1 MPGTTDTVKAILTP
15 GEFVIRKEAVDMIG
29 APILER
35 INDMPE
41 KGGHSSIDRL
51 IQMATMSNMK
61 AMYGGGMVNAGPKPM
76 QMGGM
81 TEEYG
86 HGGMVKDKMMMM
98 AKGGQLKPVP
108 EDNPGLAKLPEKVRN
123 RMGYMQDGGEVQDN
137 TATNIMN
144 LLALSDMAERTPQY
158 SMFDAGSRGGVF
170 SEEDILG
177 ISEGNFVPAAGVLS
191 GFGLLRGRGALGK
204 AVYDRAVRR
213 ERISNLR
220 DLIRNA
226 TGKASKGEMRKYRK
240 ELGLLLKD
248 KKMEAEKADEFIEG
262 ILRPKQ
268 DGGMVE
274 DNLMGMM
281 GGGMMKKPMS
291 SYQNGG
297 TVSLPQYVDAVK
309 KVTGALGGSF
319 DEDMYTEEGGFS
331 RLNLA
336 NRLGVDPESMTIDTL
351 SYEGP
356 GSFVFDVK
364 GMSPEGKELSAQ
376 ETMSGGGLPVEMVLN
391 RAIEDHANRGKG
403 DSAEAFRLSDQRN
416 SLLNILQGIKDNVR
430 FQEGGMVGPPP
441 PPMDDPL
448 QIGMRQASPEM
459 YAGQTLGG
467 MSEEEALEQGIMQ
480 SQMMKNQAI
489 EDSAMQSLQ
498 LLRLRAM
505 MADPSM
511 QESINPISLDS
522 LINTPMQSE
531 GMQGPTINR
540 DMAEMLNMEM
550 MKRGREALMRGMMRE
565 GQKDPLEAL
574 R

>member
-29 APILER
+29 APILEK

-51 IQMATMSNMK
+51 IKMATMSNMK

-81 TEEYG
+81 AEEYG
-86 HGGMVKDKMMMM
+86 HGGMVKDQMMMM

-123 RMGYMQDGGEVQDN
+123 RMGYMQDGG
-137 TATNIMN
+137 
-144 LLALSDMAERTPQY
+144 
-158 SMFDAGSRGGVF
+158 
-170 SEEDILG
+170 
-177 ISEGNFVPAAGVLS
+177 
-191 GFGLLRGRGALGK
+191 
-204 AVYDRAVRR
+204 
-213 ERISNLR
+213 
-220 DLIRNA
+220 
-226 TGKASKGEMRKYRK
+226 
-240 ELGLLLKD
+240 
-248 KKMEAEKADEFIEG
+248 
-262 ILRPKQ
+262 
-268 DGGMVE
+268 MVE

-291 SYQNGG
+291 SYQEGG
-297 TVSLPQYVDAVK
+297 EAVRN
-309 KVTGALGGSF
+309 VFRGIGADF
-319 DEDMYTEEGGFS
+319 DKAELDMDDGMYTMRRVLSVPAEQVGG
-331 RLNLA
+331 
-336 NRLGVDPESMTIDTL
+336 
-351 SYEGP
+351 
-356 GSFVFDVK
+356 
-364 GMSPEGKELSAQ
+364 
-376 ETMSGGGLPVEMVLN
+376 GGGLRYYSGEATADGLSSLRPQTFIDAAGKMNMSPQDSIPVAM
-391 RAIEDHANRGKG
+391 IEEYLSPRKRKG
-403 DSAEAFRLSDQRN
+403 IMG
-416 SLLNILQGIKDNVR
+416 LLG
-430 FQEGGMVGPPP
+430 FQDGGMIGPPP

-467 MSEEEALEQGIMQ
+467 MSAEEALEQGIMQ

-522 LINTPMQSE
+522 LINTPIQSE
-531 GMQGPTINR
+531 GMQMPTMNR
-540 DMAEMLNMEM
+540 DMEEMLNMEM

-565 GQKDPLEAL
+565 GQEDPLEAL

>member
-81 TEEYG
+81 AEEYG

-123 RMGYMQDGGEVQDN
+123 RMGYMQDGG
-137 TATNIMN
+137 
-144 LLALSDMAERTPQY
+144 
-158 SMFDAGSRGGVF
+158 
-170 SEEDILG
+170 
-177 ISEGNFVPAAGVLS
+177 
-191 GFGLLRGRGALGK
+191 
-204 AVYDRAVRR
+204 
-213 ERISNLR
+213 
-220 DLIRNA
+220 
-226 TGKASKGEMRKYRK
+226 
-240 ELGLLLKD
+240 
-248 KKMEAEKADEFIEG
+248 
-262 ILRPKQ
+262 
-268 DGGMVE
+268 MVE

-291 SYQNGG
+291 SYQEGG
-297 TVSLPQYVDAVK
+297 AVSLPQYVDAVK
-309 KVTGALGGSF
+309 KVAGALGGSF
-319 DEDMYTEEGGFS
+319 DENMYTEEGGLS

-336 NRLGVDPESMTIDTL
+336 NRLGVDPESMTVDTL
-351 SYEGP
+351 SYESP
-356 GSFVFDVK
+356 GSFLFDIK
-364 GMSPEGKELSAQ
+364 GISPEGKEVSAQ
-376 ETMSGGGLPVEMVLN
+376 RRGAFGRLPIEVEVLD
-391 RAIEDHANRGKG
+391 RAKAEHAGRAGT
-403 DSAEAFRLSDQRN
+403 DSAKAFKMQNEREV
-416 SLLNILQGIKDNVR
+416 LLGMLRGIRDNVR

-467 MSEEEALEQGIMQ
+467 MSAEEALEQGIMQ

-505 MADPSM
+505 MADSSMAEPSSESKMEMMMSDPSM
-511 QESINPISLDS
+511 QQFLNGVSLDS
-522 LINTPMQSE
+522 LINAQMQSE
-531 GMQGPTINR
+531 GMQMPTMNR
-540 DMAEMLNMEM
+540 DMGEMLNMEM

-565 GQKDPLEAL
+565 GQEDPLEAL